1 MCSVFIEGYFDT
13 FVWTTF
19 TAISDRLF
27 VVILRYLFPE
37 VAAIDVVCDSVT
49 LFVLN
54 SFFGEDPPLL
64 AIFLKKL
71 GYEVTPI
78 LHSLLLAV

>member
-1 MCSVFIEGYFDT
+1 MID
-13 FVWTTF
+13 
-19 TAISDRLF
+19 LF
-27 VVILRYLFPE
+27 VVILHYLFPE
-37 VAAIDVVCDSVT
+37 VAAIFFFLSDVVWDSVT